1 MGAGSHGFREGGVS
15 HIIRDMDAATSTID
29 TILPTPAS
37 TPSRAHGSERCSE
50 DRKDSSL
57 PISGASG
64 GYDYDFIDS
73 PSDELTCAICLSVL
87 RDPNLTSCCGNHF
100 CRTCIT
106 QIKNEGN
113 PCPLCQDGDYTIM
126 LNKSLVRKV
135 NELKVRCPNSQ
146 LGCDWVGELKEAQH
160 HVDIERDDCDFV
172 EVLCDYDCGEEIKR
186 CSLAEHKTSACPARP
201 HTCEHCGLKGKW
213 ESITNTH
220 MVVCES
226 YPMECP
232 NKCGAGEIQ
241 RKYLDKHVKE
251 VCPLEL
257 VACEYSFAGCHV
269 RIHRKDLSKHLSESM
284 PSHLS
289 LLAVL
294 CLECK
299 EKLSEK
305 NVEIA
310 ELKSRMEHQERMKSS
325 EIAELKSRLEQQEN
339 VIAKLNT
346 EMDDTVERSD
356 MDQLSVKFAVL
367 ESTLDSQK
375 VAVSELER
383 SIPKQYPPVDLVM
396 KNFDTHRLK
405 EDQWFSEPFY
415 THPGGYKMCLSV
427 FACGIGKGKD
437 TDVSVFANLMRG
449 EYDDYLNWPFR
460 GKVVV
465 QLMVEHVEYEEML
478 RFHSRSPARACN
490 RVTVG
495 ERHEFGQGCSEF
507 ISIATVM
514 YADAKCLCFKVTSVV
529 CDS

>member
-1 MGAGSHGFREGGVS
+1 
-15 HIIRDMDAATSTID
+15 MDVTT
-29 TILPTPAS
+29 S
-37 TPSRAHGSERCSE
+37 TPSRARGRKSWSE
-50 DRKDSSL
+50 DLKDSSFSL
-57 PISGASG
+57 EHSLGASG

-73 PSDELTCAICLSVL
+73 PSDELTCSICLSVL

-100 CRTCIT
+100 CRSCIT
-106 QIKNEGN
+106 RIRDEGN

-135 NELKVRCPNSQ
+135 NELKVKCPNSQ
-146 LGCDWVGELKEAQH
+146 CGCEWVGEVKEVRH
-160 HVDIERDDCDFV
+160 HVDVERGDCDFV
-172 EVLCDYDCGEEIKR
+172 EVLCDYGCGEEIKR
-186 CSLAEHKTSACPARP
+186 CRLAEHKTSVCPARP
-201 HTCEHCGLKGKW
+201 YTCEHCGLKGKW
-213 ESITNTH
+213 ESITNAH
-220 MVVCES
+220 MIVCEN

-241 RKYLDKHVKE
+241 RKYLDKHVKDE
-251 VCPLEL
+251 CPLEI

-305 NVEIA
+305 NMKIA
-310 ELKSRMEHQERMKSS
+310 ELKSRMEQQERMKSS
-325 EIAELKSRLEQQEN
+325 EVAELKSRLEQQEKM
-339 VIAKLNT
+339 IAELDT
-346 EMDDTVERSD
+346 DMDDTAEASYVD
-356 MDQLSVKFAVL
+356 KLSEYIEQKFALL
-367 ESTLDSQK
+367 ESTVDSQK
-375 VAVSELER
+375 VAISELKC

-396 KNFDTHRLK
+396 TDFITHRLK

-427 FACGIGKGKD
+427 FANGIGKGKD
-437 TDVSVFANLMRG
+437 TNVSVFANLMRG
-449 EYDDYLNWPFR
+449 EYDDYLDWPFR

-465 QLMVEHVEYEEML
+465 QLTLDGVKYEETFK
-478 RFHSRSPARACN
+478 FHPRSPARACN
-490 RVTVG
+490 RVTIG

-507 ISIATVM
+507 VSIATVVF
-514 YADAKCLCFKVTSVV
+514 ADAKCLCFKVISVE